1 MTHAGEIVF
10 VVDDDPGVR
19 RAVDSLLRSIGVQT
33 QLFASARDFL
43 AVPVPDVPACV
54 VLDVRMP
61 GLSGLDCQRQLRR
74 AGLNIPVIFMTGHGD
89 IKMSVR
95 AMKAGALEFLTK
107 PFRDQDLI
115 DAVQQALGDDR
126 RRRAA
131 DEGMADLRRRF
142 DTLTVREREVM
153 AGVVAGR
160 LNKQIAN
167 DLGTREVTVKVHRGH
182 LMRKMTAESVPDL
195 VRMAG
200 RLGVAQ
206 RS

>member
-1 MTHAGEIVF
+1 MSQAWEIVF

-19 RAVDSLLRSIGVQT
+19 DAVDSLLRSIGLQT

-43 AVPVPDVPACV
+43 AVPMPDAPACV

-61 GLSGLDCQRQLRR
+61 GLSGLDCQRQLRK

-115 DAVQQALGDDR
+115 DAVQQALGHDR
-126 RRRAA
+126 MRRDA
-131 DEGMADLRRRF
+131 DADIADLRRRF
-142 DTLTVREREVM
+142 DSLTGREREVM

-160 LNKQIAN
+160 LNKQIAH
-167 DLGTREVTVKVHRGH
+167 DLGTREVTVKVHRGN

-200 RLGVAQ
+200 RLGVLQ